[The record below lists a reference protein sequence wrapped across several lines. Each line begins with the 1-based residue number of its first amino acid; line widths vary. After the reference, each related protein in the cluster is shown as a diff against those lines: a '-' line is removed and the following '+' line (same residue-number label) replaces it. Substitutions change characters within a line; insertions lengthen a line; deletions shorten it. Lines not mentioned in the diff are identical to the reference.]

1 MRNHDPTGLS
11 PASMRDFIYQAMT
24 CRHDAGRRYDGS
36 GDGNL
41 HDIGAAPALTT
52 T

>member
-11 PASMRDFIYQAMT
+11 PASRRNRIQTMT
-24 CRHDAGRRYDGS
+24 DLTSARPHDDGS

-52 T
+52 S